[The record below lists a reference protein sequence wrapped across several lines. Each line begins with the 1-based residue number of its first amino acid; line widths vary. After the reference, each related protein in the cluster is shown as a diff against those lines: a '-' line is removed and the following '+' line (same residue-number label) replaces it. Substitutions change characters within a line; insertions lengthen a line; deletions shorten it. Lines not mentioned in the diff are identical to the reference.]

1 MQDSKDQAIKELR
14 KIVKDIIKA
23 ERTTT
28 GRVNLIMAVATLIF
42 GMLRGDLIYI
52 LLLVVGSGIFADLVI
67 RYKRR

>member
-52 LLLVVGSGIFADLVI
+52 LVLIVGSGIFADLVT